1 MLRVRFTNT
10 MCIITK
16 VSLHSIVP
24 KMTKGNEILGYA
36 TRLTLVIFVC
46 WNRIR
51 LGNGAMV
58 FSGH

>member
-1 MLRVRFTNT
+1 MNALYYFLTFKDKHMLRVRFTNK

-16 VSLHSIVP
+16 VRLHSIVP

-46 WNRIR
+46 
-51 LGNGAMV
+51 
-58 FSGH
+58 